1 MRISKFLLNVF
12 CLSFVCAGVSAQ
24 ESQEP
29 QYFMTDGTEI
39 TKPNELV
46 TGYYIIN
53 AVGPNHRKKGLLCWN
68 SSSSPS
74 SFGIDTQKPY
84 KSLTDQLL
92 STTEDVCKYI
102 FYIEKVNETDFK
114 IKSVQGGQYMSKS
127 NAPAAEKLTYV
138 QSTPSGN
145 DVANFTLVFEYNGV
159 SNVNIPFKVG
169 GKDVEHFIVKLANA
183 TTSKK
188 NPVFLHSQPVATV
201 LPLSFY
207 KGYNAT
213 GGTCSKLAFFKLSP
227 KEVVNFTY
235 EYIVNEE
242 TVKTEKHKEVVGQPY
257 PAIAK
262 IHDYW
267 KVTTNIPG
275 ENGEKVSDKDK
286 DRIFQVKVEWDGPF
300 NLTESE
306 ESLDN
311 ANWYHLNFTPSRKV
325 ITNQGEKETIP
336 VRTATSTSTVSSRE
350 LWAFVGNPF
359 DGFKIYNAYKS
370 NDVYGRLVTPN
381 NVWTDGKKVNPYV
394 SYKELEE
401 GTSDVWT
408 ISDPTSYDEN
418 KVTVPNSFFIGYQF
432 NENKVYN
439 LNFNSDYLSFWTNGQ
454 GDRSAFTVNQ
464 NVTGPLDK
472 QIVFKSGG
480 DNYYYS
486 TFYIDYPVQVK
497 SDYIEVYT
505 GTLDEVNGILQMTKS
520 TDNIIPAHTGVILRM
535 HKNDFDAN
543 ANHSYALTNASPMLQ
558 QASLSGTIEEIL
570 LNEENRHNYLVFG
583 KSGGNLG
590 FYTPSSKVTSI
601 APYKAFLNWS
611 TSMSVRAFKLVF
623 DETTSIDASTI
634 FGDEEN
640 GLSPQAPIY
649 DLSGRRVQHTTRGIY
664 IQNGKKVFVK

>member
-12 CLSFVCAGVSAQ
+12 CLSLVCAGVSAQ

-39 TKPNELV
+39 KDPKNLE

-53 AVGPNHRKKGLLCWN
+53 AVGPNHGKKGLLCWN

-102 FYIEKVNETDFK
+102 FYIEKVNETDFT
-114 IKSVQGGQYMSKS
+114 IKSVDSDQYMSKS
-127 NAPAAEKLTYV
+127 YTSAAEKLAYV
-138 QSTPSGN
+138 QSTTSGN
-145 DVANFTLVFEYNGV
+145 DVANFTIDFTYNDV
-159 SNVNIPFKVG
+159 SNNIPFLIN
-169 GKDVEHFIVKLANA
+169 GKDVEHFIVKLNNA
-183 TTSKK
+183 ATSKG
-188 NPVFLHSQPVATV
+188 NPLFLHSQAVAPVF
-201 LPLSFY
+201 PLSFY
-207 KGYNAT
+207 KGYNTT

-227 KEVVNFTY
+227 VDVVNFTY

-242 TVKTEKHKEVVGQPY
+242 VVKTEKHKEEVGQPY
-257 PAIAK
+257 PPIAK
-262 IHDYW
+262 IHDFW
-267 KVTTNIPG
+267 KVTTNNIPG
-275 ENGEKVSDKDK
+275 ENVSAEDK
-286 DRIFQVKVEWDGPF
+286 DRTFQVKVEWDGPF

-311 ANWYHLNFTPSRKV
+311 ANWYHLHFAPGRKV
-325 ITNQGEKETIP
+325 ITNQGERETIP
-336 VRTATSTSTVSSRE
+336 VRTATFTPTVSSKE

-370 NDVYGRLVTPN
+370 NGLYGRLVTPTDD
-381 NVWTDGKKVNPYV
+381 WTNKGKNANPYV

-408 ISDPTSYDEN
+408 ISDPTSYDLTDF
-418 KVTVPNSFFIGYQF
+418 TVDNSFFIGYQF

-439 LNFNSDYLSFWTNGQ
+439 LNFNSDYLSFWINGQ
-454 GDRSAFTVNQ
+454 GNRSAFTVNQ

-486 TFYIDYPVQVK
+486 SFYVDYPVKVV

-505 GTLDEVNGILQMTKS
+505 GTLEEENAILRMTKS
-520 TDNIIPAHTGVILRM
+520 NDNIIPANTGVILRM
-535 HKNDFDAN
+535 HEEDYKAN
-543 ANHSYALTNASPMLQ
+543 ANHSYALTYEEPTLQ
-558 QASLSGTIEEIL
+558 KASLSGTIEGIEL
-570 LNEENRHNYLVFG
+570 DDNNRPNYLVFG

-590 FYTPSSKVTSI
+590 FYMTRSSSI
-601 APYKAFLNWS
+601 APYKAFLDLS
-611 TSMSVRAFKLVF
+611 SVSSVRAFKLVF

-664 IQNGKKVFVK
+664 LQHGKKVFVK

>member
-53 AVGPNHRKKGLLCWN
+53 AVGPNHGKKGLLCWN

-213 GGTCSKLAFFKLSP
+213 GGTCCKLAFFKLSKVDESKLVNITYKYKLNGTTIE
-227 KEVVNFTY
+227 KEEIIKTQVGQEYPNPTLPAFCTAKKPEGTVSAAGEKTLNVEWEGPFTY
-235 EYIVNEE
+235 
-242 TVKTEKHKEVVGQPY
+242 T
-257 PAIAK
+257 
-262 IHDYW
+262 D
-267 KVTTNIPG
+267 
-275 ENGEKVSDKDK
+275 
-286 DRIFQVKVEWDGPF
+286 
-300 NLTESE
+300 SE
-306 ESLDN
+306 PTDPKFLEN